1 MSEPLSTRPWLA
13 VGGYW
18 LLWKW
23 GMGRS
28 SACLPAELCHE
39 ETENQASC
47 SRLLG
52 ARRVEEDEDGQWETV
67 GFLHTTSL
75 PTPWGHPCSLVGF
88 CFCSELEES
97 CTIPAHWLHPSACPT
112 EHSMALFVQQGHG
125 VFLTLAK
132 HQIITSKDFRN
143 LSETTANIS
152 YLCLRGRK
160 YFSLIA
166 SNICQELVQ
175 LWRMVHIPGHR
186 ADPQCQHQHS
196 TAVGMQLVPL

>member
-75 PTPWGHPCSLVGF
+75 PTPWGHPCPLVVF
-88 CFCSELEES
+88 CFCSELYHT
-97 CTIPAHWLHPSACPT
+97 CPSAPSQCSPYRALHGSVRPT
-112 EHSMALFVQQGHG
+112 GAWSIF
-125 VFLTLAK
+125 
-132 HQIITSKDFRN
+132 N
-143 LSETTANIS
+143 
-152 YLCLRGRK
+152 
-160 YFSLIA
+160 
-166 SNICQELVQ
+166 
-175 LWRMVHIPGHR
+175 PG
-186 ADPQCQHQHS
+186 
-196 TAVGMQLVPL
+196 

>member
-52 ARRVEEDEDGQWETV
+52 ARRVEEDEDGQWEPVVSCTRHLCPPH
-67 GFLHTTSL
+67 GDIPAPL
-75 PTPWGHPCSLVGF
+75 W
-88 CFCSELEES
+88 CFAFVQS
-97 CTIPAHWLHPSACPT
+97 CTIPAHRLHPSARLT

>member
-1 MSEPLSTRPWLA
+1 
-13 VGGYW
+13 
-18 LLWKW
+18 
-23 GMGRS
+23 
-28 SACLPAELCHE
+28 
-39 ETENQASC
+39 
-47 SRLLG
+47 
-52 ARRVEEDEDGQWETV
+52 
-67 GFLHTTSL
+67 
-75 PTPWGHPCSLVGF
+75 
-88 CFCSELEES
+88 
-97 CTIPAHWLHPSACPT
+97 
-112 EHSMALFVQQGHG
+112 MALFVQQGHG